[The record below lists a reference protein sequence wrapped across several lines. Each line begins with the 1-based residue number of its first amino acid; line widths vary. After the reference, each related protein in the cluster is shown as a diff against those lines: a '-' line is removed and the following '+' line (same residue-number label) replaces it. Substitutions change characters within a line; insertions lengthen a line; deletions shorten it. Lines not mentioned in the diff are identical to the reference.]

1 MSSKSWRALLTVV
14 GALLLAAMPLQAHH
28 SIASEFDFEKPVEL
42 KGVLTRMDWINPH
55 PILHLE
61 VTNSEGLKTV
71 WIIQTANSLLGTGV
85 TANLRRLPSQGGLE
99 AGQTYTI
106 QGFSAKNGKPSA
118 FMKSVKM
125 PDGRLVTAW
134 FGDPNG

>member
-1 MSSKSWRALLTVV
+1 MTSKYWRAALMIV
-14 GALLLAAMPLQAHH
+14 GGVLLAITPLQAHH

-42 KGVLTRMDWINPH
+42 KGVLKRMDWINPH

-61 VTNSEGLKTV
+61 VTNVEGLKTV
-71 WIIQTANSLLGTGV
+71 WIVQTANSLLGTGV

-106 QGFSAKNGKPSA
+106 
-118 FMKSVKM
+118 
-125 PDGRLVTAW
+125 
-134 FGDPNG
+134 